1 MQHPRALL
9 NASHPL
15 CLVARNAADCRPIPA
30 QTNSEFRTWHHR
42 VPINGSHP
50 LRLLIVARNAAD
62 CRPIPVQK
70 NSDLRTWT
78 LMQHPRALLNA
89 SHPFA
94 SSSSPA
100 TPLTVGQYLYKQIL
114 TFGLGDLSCSILGPP
129 NTSHPFRLLVVA
141 TNAANCRPI
150 SAQTKSEFGT
160 WLFIVA
166 PTHVNPRRFLPVP
179 SFPVPIQSPWLSPD
193 WIHKLKA
200 PIFAS
205 AAFSRCRASHV
216 VQAEMPARSNFP
228 PRAFLAAWARISD
241 PWPFLTAYRFR
252 MRPAEKMLCTR
263 ESDADNMT
271 VVQAQLY
278 WRYCM
283 IQDAMQSEFGRAS
296 NCLHAVFGKGF
307 AGAGIY

>member
-30 QTNSEFRTWHHR
+30 QTNSEFRTWGPHKRVASPSPPHR
-42 VPINGSHP
+42 RPQRR
-50 LRLLIVARNAAD
+50 RLSANT
-62 CRPIPVQK
+62 CTNKFRP
-70 NSDLRTWT
+70 SDLDLLCNILGPSSTRRT
-78 LMQHPRALLNA
+78 
-89 SHPFA
+89 PFA

-114 TFGLGDLSCSILGPP
+114 TFGLGDLSCSILGPSLTRRTP
-129 NTSHPFRLLVVA
+129 FASSSSPPTLPTVGQYLHKQNPSLGLGYLSWRPLMSIHGDFCLCPPSLCRYKVLGFRRIGYTSSKLP
-141 TNAANCRPI
+141 
-150 SAQTKSEFGT
+150 
-160 WLFIVA
+160 
-166 PTHVNPRRFLPVP
+166 FLPLQP
-179 SFPVPIQSPWLSPD
+179 FL
-193 WIHKLKA
+193 
-200 PIFAS
+200 
-205 AAFSRCRASHV
+205 AAAASHV